1 MTTKEDQQVRTLV
14 IVNTRSGGGDAS
26 LYDYLRTLAPA
37 SEGVA
42 LRYFDGERPLDELLA
57 DVSRF
62 DLVVA
67 VGGDGTVS
75 AVCYSLRDSGVP
87 VLPYPAGTAN
97 LLALNL
103 GVHLE
108 PRVLAETTVSG
119 VPVRFDLG
127 EIELPETDDSPATR
141 TGFAI
146 MAGAGYDASIME
158 AAQPMK
164 STIGAAAYLLGALA
178 HPTPTISSFEI
189 DLDGTHIE
197 TDGIAV
203 LVANFGRLQFDIE
216 VARGANPRDGILD
229 IAVLRS
235 KNIAELVPTVA
246 ASIFDRTGDRDAIP
260 GIDVYSASVV
270 TVRAEPALRMQ
281 YDGEVV
287 DAYTPFTARVLPGAA
302 TFLLPAD
309 SPYARRS

>member
-1 MTTKEDQQVRTLV
+1 VKEERQVRTLV
-14 IVNTRSGGGDAS
+14 IVNTRSGGGDAN
-26 LYDYLRTLAPA
+26 LYDYLRSLAPSSA
-37 SEGVA
+37 EVV
-42 LRYFDGERPLDELLA
+42 LRYFDGSQPLDELLA
-57 DVSRF
+57 DASSF
-62 DLVVA
+62 SCVVA

-75 AVCYSLRDSGVP
+75 AVCYALRNSGIP

-119 VPVRFDLG
+119 IPVEFDLA
-127 EIELPETDDSPATR
+127 EIELPATEKQPASR
-141 TGFAI
+141 AGFAI
-146 MAGAGYDASIME
+146 VAGAGYDASIME
-158 AAQPMK
+158 AAAPMK
-164 STIGAAAYLLGALA
+164 STIGAASYLLGALA
-178 HPTPTISSFEI
+178 NPTPQISRFVIE
-189 DLDGTHIE
+189 LDGERIE

-203 LVANFGRLQFDIE
+203 LIVNFGRLQFDLE
-216 VARGANPRDGILD
+216 VARGASPRDGLLD

-246 ASIFDRTGDRDAIP
+246 AGIFDRAGDRNAIP
-260 GIDVYSASVV
+260 GIDVYSARVV
-270 TVRAEPALRMQ
+270 TIEADPALRMQ

-287 DAYTPFTARVLPGAA
+287 DAYTPFTARALPGAT

-309 SPYARRS
+309 SPYTRTL